1 MTDPI
6 RLGIFGWP
14 VAHSKSP
21 QMHEAAARA
30 LGLELRYERFGVA
43 PAGLQESVRQQHE
56 AAIDGY
62 NLTVPHK
69 EAIMTLVDE
78 VAPTAQAIGAVNTVV
93 RTDGRY
99 VGHNTDA
106 PGLVRSLEEAGVRLA
121 EARVVVLGAGGAA
134 RAAVVGL
141 SRAGAEEVT
150 VLSRRPEQ
158 SEALCNSLAK
168 QVDCKLGAAPLSE
181 ASWYFETATL
191 LVQAT
196 SATLESNAGAAD
208 FAAALPID
216 ALPAEAAVLDMVYKP
231 LKTPVLAR
239 AEQRGLAIVD
249 GLGMLLHQGAIAF
262 EMWTDR
268 FDGRRDVS
276 FAELLAQVD
285 LDGAAKSRH
294 GRVVVLVLEWV
305 LERRTELLDHH
316 EAEADHD
323 DGENLDGPDVPVG
336 AEKRDRDRDGAEP
349 HEAPRNETNLVRE
362 RGLLDALAAAL
373 GVVETIECRVELH
386 QQHLLGSVGAD
397 HLGKSLRLRVIEARR
412 LVHVALELAQLVGAQ
427 EWRELLPCA
436 LLSQREA

>member
-1 MTDPI
+1 MSDPI

-30 LGLELRYERFGVA
+30 LGIELHYERFGVA
-43 PAGLQESVRQQHE
+43 PADLQESVRQQHE

-78 VAPTAQAIGAVNTVV
+78 VAPAARASGAVNTVV
-93 RTDGRY
+93 RADGRY

-106 PGLVRSLEEAGVRLA
+106 PGLVRSLEEAGVQLA

-141 SRAGAEEVT
+141 SEAGAEEVT

-168 QVDCKLGAAPLSE
+168 HIDCNLGAAPLSE

-196 SATLESNAGAAD
+196 SATLKSNAGAAD

-216 ALPAEAAVLDMVYKP
+216 ALPAEAAVLDMVYEP
-231 LKTPVLAR
+231 LKTSVLAR

-262 EMWTDR
+262 EMWTG
-268 FDGRRDVS
+268 FEPPLDVMRS
-276 FAELLAQVD
+276 
-285 LDGAAKSRH
+285 
-294 GRVVVLVLEWV
+294 
-305 LERRTELLDHH
+305 
-316 EAEADHD
+316 
-323 DGENLDGPDVPVG
+323 
-336 AEKRDRDRDGAEP
+336 
-349 HEAPRNETNLVRE
+349 
-362 RGLLDALAAAL
+362 ALK
-373 GVVETIECRVELH
+373 G
-386 QQHLLGSVGAD
+386 
-397 HLGKSLRLRVIEARR
+397 
-412 LVHVALELAQLVGAQ
+412 
-427 EWRELLPCA
+427 
-436 LLSQREA
+436 